1 MGVIIAVAN
10 QKGGVG
16 KTTTTANLG
25 ATLAARGYRVLLV
38 DMDPQG
44 NLTLAFGKAVQ
55 EGPTVADALLDRK
68 VRLPIVCIQEKG
80 VPELDL
86 VPASLD
92 LATAEAALMNK
103 LGREQRLRDQLGT
116 APDHYD
122 FVLIDTPPSLGLLT
136 INALVAAQKV
146 IIPSETRFF
155 SVRGLEML
163 LESIDEVLY
172 LNPRLT
178 LMGIVLS
185 KHDRRLKE
193 ERTVEGYLRETYG
206 DQVFRTIITANS
218 KILQSASVGVSILS
232 YAGADRAVSAYQ
244 ELAQEVAARV

>member
-25 ATLAARGYRVLLV
+25 AALAAGGYRVLLV

-44 NLTLAFGKAVQ
+44 NLSLAFGRSAQ
-55 EGPTVADALLDRK
+55 EGPTIADALLDRK
-68 VRLPIVCIQEKG
+68 VRLPVIGVQEKA
-80 VPELDL
+80 VPAMDI

-116 APDHYD
+116 VPDRYD

-136 INALVAAQKV
+136 INALVAAQRV
-146 IIPSETRFF
+146 LIPTETRFF

-163 LESIDEVLY
+163 LESIEEVLY
-172 LNPRLT
+172 LNPRLS
-178 LMGIVLS
+178 LMGIILS

-193 ERTVEGYLRETYG
+193 ERTVAGYLRETYG
-206 DQVFRTIITANS
+206 DQVFRTVITTNS
-218 KILQSASVGVSILS
+218 KILQSASVVVSILS

>member
-25 ATLAARGYRVLLV
+25 ASLAVRGHRVLLV
-38 DMDPQG
+38 DMDPQA
-44 NLTLAFGKAVQ
+44 NLTLAYGKSSQ

-68 VRLPIVCIQEKG
+68 VRLPIVEVQERG
-80 VPELDL
+80 APAIDL

-116 APDHYD
+116 VPDRYD

-136 INALVAAQKV
+136 INSLVAAHRV
-146 IIPSETRFF
+146 IIPTETRFF

-172 LNPRLT
+172 LNPRLS
-178 LMGIVLS
+178 LLGIILS
-185 KHDRRLKE
+185 KHDKRLGE
-193 ERTVEGYLRETYG
+193 ERKVETFLRETYG
-206 DQVFRTIITANS
+206 EQVFRTVIPSNS

-232 YAGADRAVSAYQ
+232 YAGAERAVRAYQ
-244 ELAQEVAARV
+244 QLAQEVAARV